1 MTVVVIT
8 GASAGVGRATARAFA
23 ARGDSVALIAR
34 EPGRLEATR
43 REVEAAGG
51 RGLVC
56 PLDVADAEAVE
67 AAADRIER
75 ELGPIE
81 VWVNCA
87 MSAVLAPV
95 AETRAADVRRVTEV
109 TYHGYVHGTLAAL
122 ARMRPRDRGV
132 IVMVGSALAYRA
144 IPLQA
149 TYCAAKH
156 AIRGFADSLR
166 VELIAEGSGVRVTSV
181 HLPGLNTPQ
190 FGWVRTTLRRHPQPV
205 PPIYQPELAA
215 DAIVWASEHP
225 RREFFVGGSTVA
237 TIVGN
242 KLAPR
247 VADRYLARTNIEAQ
261 QTDDPIP
268 PGRADYLDAPLP
280 GDRGA
285 HGRFD
290 PQATSRSPTWWVTR
304 HRARLGAAAGLALA
318 AGLAARVVS
327 RDP

>member
-1 MTVVVIT
+1 MSVVVIT

-23 ARGDSVALIAR
+23 RRGAAIGLIAR

-51 RGLVC
+51 RAVAC
-56 PLDVADAEAVE
+56 PLDVADAAAVA

-75 ELGPIE
+75 ELGPID
-81 VWVNCA
+81 VWVNAA
-87 MSAVLAPV
+87 MAAVLAPV
-95 AETRAADVRRVTEV
+95 AETAAEDVRRVTEV
-109 TYHGYVHGTLAAL
+109 VYLGAVHGTLAVL
-122 ARMRPRDRGV
+122 PRMRARDRGV

-149 TYCAAKH
+149 TYCASKH
-156 AIRGFADSLR
+156 AIRAFADSLR
-166 VELIAEGSGVRVTSV
+166 CELMAEGSGVRITGV

-190 FGWVRTTLRRHPQPV
+190 FGWVRTTLRRHPRPV
-205 PPIYQPELAA
+205 PPIYQPEVAA

-225 RREFFVGGSTVA
+225 RREFFVGGSTVT

-247 VADRYLARTNIEAQ
+247 IADRYLARTNIEAQ
-261 QTDDPIP
+261 QTGDPIEP
-268 PGRADYLDAPLP
+268 DRPDYLYAPLP

-290 PQATSRSPTWWVTR
+290 DQATSRSPTWWATK
-304 HRARLGAAAGLALA
+304 HRARLAGGAAAAAGLLA
-318 AGLAARVVS
+318 VGLR
-327 RDP
+327 RR